1 MSSTS
6 QENMQLFLDKV
17 YSNIYNILAP
27 KIGKDDNPTY
37 LMSMFTTGITLDE
50 DFDISMFAN
59 QIPQVSKNYV
69 DTGKK
74 IQDVYPMILGAVCPP
89 DDTERA
95 RQEKD
100 KYDAAANV
108 IYSDFDNLVESPKYE
123 AYKEFRNNYNDAV
136 DAYYAEENKAKAS
149 QDRAKLRRLKQ
160 EMDAA
165 FSEFVAHGKSEIENA
180 LNIMAAYGKYTTSSI
195 FKKAGADFQNVF
207 EYDVATIP
215 AAWTDDE
222 SIEHLAWKKVEVV
235 YSQESSSVYKSVAN
249 AKSEMSE
256 SFQNGW
262 WIFYSK
268 KGSNKSK
275 DMGMTSEANSK
286 VTMENVT
293 MVMEVAVIKLYRDWL
308 DLTLLNHSDVYL
320 QGQKAGCITNGSLQ
334 GCNDCAMPII
344 PESLILARNIKVYGD
359 FSNEERELFEK
370 AKSHT
375 ESSITYGPFTVSDKD
390 SYCYDSHDVKDD
402 EWTKFS
408 TPFKLEF
415 GGSPQIIGVLNSI
428 LKPCFPKKDSE

>member
-1 MSSTS
+1 MSSIE
-6 QENMQLFLDKV
+6 QENMELFLDKV
-17 YSNIYNILAP
+17 YSNIYNVLAP

-37 LMSMFTTGITLDE
+37 LMSMFSTGITLDE
-50 DFDISMFAN
+50 DFDVSMFAN

-89 DDTERA
+89 DDSERA

-100 KYDAAANV
+100 NYDAATGV
-108 IYSDFDNLVESPKYE
+108 IYSDYDNLVESHKYE
-123 AYKEFRNNYNDAV
+123 AYKTFRDKYNDAV
-136 DAYYAEENKAKAS
+136 DEYYAEENKAKGS
-149 QDRAKLRRLKQ
+149 QDKAKLKRLKQ
-160 EMDAA
+160 AMDSA

-180 LNIMAAYGKYTTSSI
+180 LNVMATYDKYTTSSI

-207 EYDVATIP
+207 EYEVATVP
-215 AAWTDDE
+215 DVWTDEE
-222 SIEHLAWKKVEVV
+222 SIKGLTWKKVEMV

-262 WIFYSK
+262 WIFYSQ
-268 KGSNKSK
+268 KGSEKSM
-275 DMGMTSEANSK
+275 DMKMTSEANSK
-286 VTMENVT
+286 LTTENMT
-293 MVMEVAVIKLYRDWL
+293 MVMEVAVIKLYRNWL
-308 DLTLLNHSDVYL
+308 DLSLLNHSEVYL
-320 QGQKAGCITNGSLQ
+320 QGQKKGCITNGSLQ
-334 GCNDCAMPII
+334 GCDDCAMPII
-344 PESLILARNIKVYGD
+344 PDSLILERNIKVYGD

-375 ESSITYGPFTVSDKD
+375 ESAVTYGPFTVSGKD
-390 SYCYDSHDVKDD
+390 SHFYDSNDEKDE
-402 EWTKFS
+402 EWTKFA

-415 GGSPQIIGVLNSI
+415 GESPQIIGVLNSI